1 MQQCCS
7 SAGRCTWFA
16 IGRLTWRTLRTP
28 LPKCTEPWILSLFLL
43 SSLRMLTK
51 EGGLKKGERLFR
63 RTCHSLSIL
72 SRSKVH
78 AFLQATIRIIWII
91 QWWNL
96 SSSLSFSFIIVS
108 SSSSSSSRWEDLEK
122 SWTRCYN
129 SWTKEDDRTKSK
141 RYVCVCTNL
150 GNSTAPRCT
159 FRFRDTDLPR
169 KCRCARPPNRNYDNC
184 TCNRHE
190 WAKECHPTGR
200 ITSDSKEDS
209 MGWISLTRINGADEK
224 RTMTILKNVS

>member
-51 EGGLKKGERLFR
+51 EGGLKKRGETFSTNVSFVVNSFSLEGSRLSPSHDTNNMNNSMMKF
-63 RTCHSLSIL
+63 IFFFI
-72 SRSKVH
+72 
-78 AFLQATIRIIWII
+78 FLVYHR
-91 QWWNL
+91 L
-96 SSSLSFSFIIVS
+96 SSL
-108 SSSSSSSRWEDLEK
+108 SSSSSRWEDLEK

-141 RYVCVCTNL
+141 RYVFVC
-150 GNSTAPRCT
+150 APT
-159 FRFRDTDLPR
+159 
-169 KCRCARPPNRNYDNC
+169 
-184 TCNRHE
+184 
-190 WAKECHPTGR
+190 
-200 ITSDSKEDS
+200 
-209 MGWISLTRINGADEK
+209 
-224 RTMTILKNVS
+224 

>member
-43 SSLRMLTK
+43 SSLRML
-51 EGGLKKGERLFR
+51 EGGRIEKRGETFSTNVSFVVNSFSLEGSRLSPSHDTNNMNNSMMKF
-63 RTCHSLSIL
+63 IFFFI
-72 SRSKVH
+72 
-78 AFLQATIRIIWII
+78 FLVYHRIIII
-91 QWWNL
+91 IL
-96 SSSLSFSFIIVS
+96 VSLRRLGKIVNPVLQLVDERRRS
-108 SSSSSSSRWEDLEK
+108 NEVEK
-122 SWTRCYN
+122 IC
-129 SWTKEDDRTKSK
+129 
-141 RYVCVCTNL
+141 VCVCTNL